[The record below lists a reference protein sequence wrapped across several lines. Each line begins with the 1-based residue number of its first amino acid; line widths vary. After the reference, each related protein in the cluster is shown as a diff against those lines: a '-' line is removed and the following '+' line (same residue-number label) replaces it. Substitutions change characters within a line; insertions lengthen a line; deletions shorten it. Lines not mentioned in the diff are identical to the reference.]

1 MAGAVVG
8 VAGALVLGRLLGSM
22 LHGVTPNDPA
32 TIVVVTA
39 SLLIVAL
46 CASWI
51 PARRATRIDPS
62 SALRAE

>member
-1 MAGAVVG
+1 
-8 VAGALVLGRLLGSM
+8 M